1 MQHVLMPRLMP
12 LWIGIKFFKKSIL
25 NYNLTE
31 RNLIEKFLSFLC
43 IFRDVS
49 FLKLDFDP
57 TFSVNFANNS
67 QQSKSGRMLEKAQN
81 ATPKI
86 EFSSL
91 EGNYP
96 IVYQILYVYHR
107 YIILDIAI
115 QQSSQS
121 VGEIQKLNQG
131 YTHAYIHICNIF
143 RFLPRGYSWLNKQ

>member
-12 LWIGIKFFKKSIL
+12 LWIGIKFFKKRIL

-67 QQSKSGRMLEKAQN
+67 
-81 ATPKI
+81 
-86 EFSSL
+86 
-91 EGNYP
+91 
-96 IVYQILYVYHR
+96 
-107 YIILDIAI
+107 
-115 QQSSQS
+115 
-121 VGEIQKLNQG
+121 
-131 YTHAYIHICNIF
+131 
-143 RFLPRGYSWLNKQ
+143 